1 MKKILKYV
9 LLPFSLMLIISCS
22 DEVEESEKVLR
33 IEYTIDTMNS
43 QQLLNLS
50 LIHNN
55 FDIEQLSRVYGCSV
69 YTLDRIDKGESML
82 TNDAKLKIKNIL
94 TSVLNGKKFNDFD
107 DENDGIFTKVY
118 YWFADRTVNEDFET
132 NLDLLFEVPVEK
144 RINE

>member
-1 MKKILKYV
+1 MRKIFKFI

-22 DEVEESEKVLR
+22 DEVEESKKVLR

-50 LIHNN
+50 LILND
-55 FDIEQLSRVYGCSV
+55 FDIEQLSRVYGCSI
-69 YTLDRIDKGESML
+69 YTIERIIKGETML

-118 YWFADRTVNEDFET
+118 YWFADRSVNEDFET